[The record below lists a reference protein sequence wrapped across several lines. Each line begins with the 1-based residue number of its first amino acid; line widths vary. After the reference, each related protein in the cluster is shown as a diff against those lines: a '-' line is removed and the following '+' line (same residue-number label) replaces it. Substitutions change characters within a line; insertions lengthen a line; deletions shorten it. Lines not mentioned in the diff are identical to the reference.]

1 MKGPMDHLRE
11 RIADAREELILGDI
25 RVHPWDRPLGG
36 TMPMTTKAEARPH
49 EFRGLVRHFDE
60 AAKARKGSAARA
72 KLLPP
77 VRAFSNLI
85 TQAVGHARKGDP
97 ASLRAACRSLEHA
110 ESEIITLMVAT
121 EAAAAT
127 LEDARS
133 LIHSLGGKTM
143 AKKDEPPPDPTEGN
157 EAKNFKR
164 DPGAPE
170 VSGEP
175 YPDPSQSN
183 IGAIRA
189 GKESPADT
197 EADNAETDEVA
208 GEQEAEEKKSA
219 RKSARRKA
227 D

>member
-1 MKGPMDHLRE
+1 MPTTRQSE
-11 RIADAREELILGDI
+11 VEPPPI
-25 RVHPWDRPLGG
+25 RPD
-36 TMPMTTKAEARPH
+36 TKPH
-49 EFRGLVRHFDE
+49 VFRGLVHHFDE
-60 AAKARKGSAARA
+60 AARARKGSAARA

-77 VRAFSNLI
+77 VRAFNNLI
-85 TQAVGHARKGDP
+85 TQAVGHAKSGDP
-97 ASLRAACRSLEHA
+97 ASLHAACRSLEHA
-110 ESEIITLMVAT
+110 EAELVTLMVAT
-121 EAAAAT
+121 EAAAST
-127 LEDARS
+127 LEDART

-170 VSGEP
+170 VSGET

-197 EADNAETDEVA
+197 EADNAETDEVQ
-208 GEQEAEEKKSA
+208 GEQDAAEKKDKDG